1 MFATWKLAF
10 LHERNCNYANED
22 VNNTCCNDVH
32 SVLMD
37 TWCVLV
43 ASLMSSQMPGC
54 GMRWQHVPTAGSRSA
69 RPARLEIWRLK
80 RPCLSYL
87 PNVNIALKSSQEI
100 PWSITKRL
108 PARKGKFV
116 IERNF
121 CEKFLREILRLD
133 THISNCYWSLQYSYR
148 GIWTANMCSI

>member
-1 MFATWKLAF
+1 
-10 LHERNCNYANED
+10 
-22 VNNTCCNDVH
+22 
-32 SVLMD
+32 MD

-80 RPCLSYL
+80 KPCLSYL
-87 PNVNIALKSSQEI
+87 PSVNIVRRSFHEI
-100 PWSITKRL
+100 PWNTMKKL

-116 IERNF
+116 IERNLY
-121 CEKFLREILRLD
+121 EKVVWEILHLD
-133 THISNCYWSLQYSYR
+133 THISNRYWSLQYNYR
-148 GIWTANMCSI
+148 GTWTANIYVVYNVEKTIICTQTVLPKFS